1 MTFEECVKIL
11 PNELE
16 SIGYKS
22 MIRPSYDPFYV
33 DNIINFHLDNSC
45 QDCLIRIVNPKSKDE
60 KCICFAEHIHSTD
73 WHKYF
78 YSEFSDE
85 IYKKLMTAARN
96 MVEQYKKYTVELK
109 IAELSTDFEDGT
121 L

>member
-11 PNELE
+11 PNELA

-22 MIRPSYDPFYV
+22 MISPFY
-33 DNIINFHLDNSC
+33 DAINFHLDNSC
-45 QDCLIRIVNPKSKDE
+45 LDCLIRIVNPKSKDE
-60 KCICFAEHIHSTD
+60 KCICFAEHIHATD

-78 YSEFSDE
+78 YYEFSDE

-96 MVEQYKKYTVELK
+96 MVAQYKNYTVELK
-109 IAELSTDFEDGT
+109 ISELSKDFDND
-121 L
+121 

>member
-11 PNELE
+11 PNELA
-16 SIGYKS
+16 SIGYKY
-22 MIRPSYDPFYV
+22 IKRPSYNHFYV

-73 WHKYF
+73 WNTCYYNDFNDK
-78 YSEFSDE
+78 
-85 IYKKLMTAARN
+85 IYETIMSAARN
-96 MVEQYKKYTVELK
+96 MVAQYKKYTADLK
-109 IAELSTDFEDGT
+109 ISELSKDFDND
-121 L
+121 

>member
-11 PNELE
+11 PNELA

-22 MIRPSYDPFYV
+22 MKHPSYNPFYV

-45 QDCLIRIVNPKSKDE
+45 QDCLIRIVNIKSKNE

-78 YSEFSDE
+78 YYEFSDE
-85 IYKKLMTAARN
+85 VYKKLMTAARN
-96 MVEQYKKYTVELK
+96 MVAQYKKYTVDLK
-109 IAELSTDFEDGT
+109 IDELSKDFYND
-121 L
+121 

>member
-11 PNELE
+11 PNELA
-16 SIGYKS
+16 SIDYKS
-22 MIRPSYDPFYV
+22 MKQPSFDPFYV
-33 DNIINFHLDNSC
+33 DNNIINFHLDNSC
-45 QDCLIRIVNPKSKDE
+45 EDCLIKIVNPKSKDE
-60 KCICFAEHIHSTD
+60 KFICFAEQIHSTD

-78 YSEFSDE
+78 YSEFNDE

-109 IAELSTDFEDGT
+109 ISELSKDFEND
-121 L
+121 